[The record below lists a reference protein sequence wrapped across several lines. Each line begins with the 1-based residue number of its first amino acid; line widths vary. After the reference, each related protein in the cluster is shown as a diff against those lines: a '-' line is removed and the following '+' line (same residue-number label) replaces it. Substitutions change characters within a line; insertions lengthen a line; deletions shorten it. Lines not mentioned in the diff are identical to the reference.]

1 MKYIGHPIFGDTLY
15 GGNQIV
21 KGEMFSKYK
30 TFVQNCFETLPR
42 QALHAYSLGFMHP
55 TRKETMYFEA
65 PLAADFQA
73 VLDRWTHYA
82 HYH

>member
-1 MKYIGHPIFGDTLY
+1 
-15 GGNQIV
+15 
-21 KGEMFSKYK
+21 
-30 TFVQNCFETLPR
+30 
-42 QALHAYSLGFMHP
+42 MHP
-55 TRKETMYFEA
+55 TREETMYFEA